1 MAARFELN
9 ARARIQAYRYG
20 KYTSWGPAPKR
31 LYRNDMFIISIM
43 EGSNFLHVEISDP
56 KGNAYGY
63 GKQWSLVFS
72 SDPEF
77 KDTVR
82 THLVPRALEELRKLQ
97 VLDDLATI

>member
-1 MAARFELN
+1 MTARFELN
-9 ARARIQAYRYG
+9 ARARILAYRDG
-20 KYTSWGPAPKR
+20 KDAYWGPAPKR
-31 LYRNDMFIISIM
+31 LFQSDMFIISIM

-63 GKQWSLVFS
+63 GNQWSLVFS

-82 THLVPRALEELRKLQ
+82 PHLIPKALEELRKLQ
-97 VLDDLATI
+97 VLDDLAAI